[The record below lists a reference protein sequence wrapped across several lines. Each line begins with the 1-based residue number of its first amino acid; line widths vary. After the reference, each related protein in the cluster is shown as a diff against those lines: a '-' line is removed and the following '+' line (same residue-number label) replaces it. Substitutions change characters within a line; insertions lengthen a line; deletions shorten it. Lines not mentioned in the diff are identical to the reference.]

1 LVKDRTKSLPEDHLW
16 GPRDYYKA
24 DFYKQSKA
32 HFLSETGYHGCP
44 DIESIKK
51 FITPD
56 KVWHYRDNDQWKLHS
71 TDRFGY
77 WDRVMLMEKQ
87 VRQLFGEIPEDPD
100 TYATASQIS
109 QAEADKYFIERIR
122 VGRPHKSGII
132 WWNLLDGWPQMS
144 DAVVDYYFVKKLA
157 YRYIKNSQAPFTV
170 AADEMQNWGLP
181 IYLCNDTR
189 DIKRGHLRI
198 WDADTEE
205 ILFERDFE
213 AGANRSTPIT
223 KLPLFYS
230 EKRLLIFDWTLDDGE
245 VGRNHYLTG
254 FPPFSLEKYLS
265 WIEKGIL

>member
-1 LVKDRTKSLPEDHLW
+1 V
-16 GPRDYYKA
+16 
-24 DFYKQSKA
+24 
-32 HFLSETGYHGCP
+32 
-44 DIESIKK
+44 
-51 FITPD
+51 
-56 KVWHYRDNDQWKLHS
+56 
-71 TDRFGY
+71 
-77 WDRVMLMEKQ
+77 
-87 VRQLFGEIPEDPD
+87 PEDPD

-189 DIKRGHLRI
+189 DIKRGHLKI

-230 EKRLLIFDWTLDDGE
+230 EKRLLIFDWTLDNGE